1 MEALRNIRSA
11 SHQLAKPDFE
21 RPGEVVK
28 WMGAL
33 QGQDYKMSKWAIA
46 LRMKGGALSTVNE
59 ALRTGEIARTHVMRP
74 TWHWVA
80 GCDLRWMLKLSGQ
93 RVRKSIDQWTKGC
106 GIEITE
112 SHYAKCNEYF
122 EKWLSGG
129 RSLTKEALALEFQ
142 RAGIPADDHRIR
154 RYLLRAEVE
163 GIICSGED
171 QMDKPTYALLE
182 EHLPSAPDWSREE
195 ALAELACRYF
205 RSHAPATLKDFVWW
219 SGLTATEAKQAVAL
233 AGARLTKERY
243 QEQEFLLHADCRET
257 NPETVVH
264 LLPPYDEYLVG
275 YKERQTVIDPAHYA
289 KAFNK
294 WGIFYP
300 VVFYQGQIVGNWS
313 KTVKR
318 GQPSVAV
325 SFFEPGFASS
335 VDPEELEEA
344 QNRFKMWAVT
354 G

>member
-1 MEALRNIRSA
+1 METFINIRSA
-11 SHQLAKPDFE
+11 AHQLRKPDFE

-33 QGQDYKMSKWAIA
+33 QGQDYKMSKWAIG
-46 LRMKGGALSTVNE
+46 LRTKGGTLSMVNE

-80 GCDLRWMLKLSGQ
+80 GCDLRWMLKLSAG
-93 RVRKSIDQWTKGC
+93 RVRKAIDQWTKGC
-106 GIEITE
+106 GVDISENQ
-112 SHYAKCNEYF
+112 YAKCNDWF
-122 EKWLSGG
+122 VRWLSGG
-129 RSLTKEALALEFQ
+129 RSLTKEELTAEFQ
-142 RAGIPADDHRIR
+142 RVGLPADDHRVR

-171 QMDKPTYALLE
+171 KKDKPTYTLLE
-182 EHLPSAPDWSREE
+182 EHLAPAPDWSREE

-233 AGARLTKERY
+233 AGAQLAKERY
-243 QEQEFLLHADCRET
+243 KEQEFLLHVACREAD
-257 NPETVVH
+257 PETIVH

-275 YKERQTVIDPAHYA
+275 YKERQMVIDPAHYA

-300 VVFYQGQIVGNWS
+300 VVFWNGRIIGNWS
-313 KTVKR
+313 KTIKR
-318 GQPSVAV
+318 GQPSVSL
-325 SFFEPGFASS
+325 SFFDSAFSS
-335 VDPEELEEA
+335 SIDREELERA
-344 QNRFKMWAVT
+344 QKRLKEWGADR
-354 G
+354 